1 MAESYSIV
9 YVPHLFIH
17 SSVDGHLDC
26 FHVWAIVNNASV
38 NIREH
43 VSFLIIVL
51 SRYMSRSGIS
61 GSLATLFLVFL
72 GTSML
77 FSIVVV
83 SI

>member
-61 GSLATLFLVFL
+61 RSYDNSTFL
-72 GTSML
+72 GNLHTVFHSGT
-77 FSIVVV
+77 V
-83 SI
+83 

>member
-1 MAESYSIV
+1 MHVAACGITFCFLWLNHI
-9 YVPHLFIH
+9 PLCMCHIFFIH

-61 GSLATLFLVFL
+61 GSLATLFLVF
-72 GTSML
+72 
-77 FSIVVV
+77 
-83 SI
+83 